1 MKTKIKIKNDT
12 GIFFF
17 IIFPPGSVIF
27 LPGNM
32 IFLLDKMIFLPE
44 NVIFYPPDKM
54 ILYAPV
60 FLNIY

>member
-1 MKTKIKIKNDT
+1 
-12 GIFFF
+12 
-17 IIFPPGSVIF
+17 
-27 LPGNM
+27 M

-60 FLNIY
+60 F